1 MKNLIESLELKV
13 ELPMIIECDNK
24 GAVDLANGWSVSGH
38 SKHIDVRLNFL
49 RELKESNIVQI
60 KWEATDEMVSDMHT
74 KNLTYPTFEKQTKRH
89 CGDDEYW
96 CH

>member
-1 MKNLIESLELKV
+1 MYMKNLIESLELKV

-49 RELKESNIVQI
+49 RKLKESDIVQI
-60 KWEATDEMVSDMHT
+60 EWIGTDEKVSEMHT
-74 KNLTYPTFEKQTKRH
+74 RM
-89 CGDDEYW
+89 
-96 CH
+96 